1 MTPGIDGINLDGMGM
16 ERIMA
21 IIAQIRNHTYQPT
34 PVKRLYIP
42 KKNGKLRPLGIP
54 STNDKLVQEVIRMIL
69 ESIYEPTFT
78 NQSHGFRP
86 KRSCHS
92 ALTQIQKTYTGVK
105 WFIEGDIKGC
115 FDNIDQHT
123 LIRIIRK
130 RVKDEHFIALI
141 WKFLRAGYMENWK
154 WNGTY
159 SGAAQGSVISP
170 ILSNIYMNELDKYI
184 MEYKE
189 KFDIGVQRAGNAEYA
204 RRKSRW
210 YCYKQTTEKKLGTL
224 FKQRKRNPNK
234 RNPKTIQSMVLIA
247 SNGTYGQTIQANSV
261 LQIC

>member
-1 MTPGIDGINLDGMGM
+1 MVY
-16 ERIMA
+16 RRRH
-21 IIAQIRNHTYQPT
+21 Q
-34 PVKRLYIP
+34 
-42 KKNGKLRPLGIP
+42 
-54 STNDKLVQEVIRMIL
+54 
-69 ESIYEPTFT
+69 
-78 NQSHGFRP
+78 
-86 KRSCHS
+86 
-92 ALTQIQKTYTGVK
+92 
-105 WFIEGDIKGC
+105 GC

-210 YCYKQTTEKKLGTL
+210 YCYKQTTEKTGNTIQAKKKKSEQT
-224 FKQRKRNPNK
+224 KS
-234 RNPKTIQSMVLIA
+234 KTIQSMVLIA